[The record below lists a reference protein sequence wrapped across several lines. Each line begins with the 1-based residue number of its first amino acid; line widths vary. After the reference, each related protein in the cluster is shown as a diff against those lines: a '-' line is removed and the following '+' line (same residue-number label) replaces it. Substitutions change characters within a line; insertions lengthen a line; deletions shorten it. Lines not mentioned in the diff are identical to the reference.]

1 MGFLKNN
8 PMQSSRA
15 YPILSDVSGFPGSK
29 IGDTFDSCNIGHGP
43 LKRCGSSGVHPL
55 ALDRG
60 TLWLW
65 TRLGGA
71 DKLGSNMRGGKT
83 HRRNTGPMLS
93 SPRCRARTCSGKPCR
108 SPAVRGKRRPDAW
121 RCPRFRRSSRQYL
134 RPVHA
139 RSSCGIK
146 TAAQCL
152 QAIARAPAKDVVSDA
167 PRPRTPTAATS
178 SARVPSVSD
187 DDAQNWRCRWGRV
200 AEIWGADQKVVASR
214 LCALRASTSAVR
226 QTDRLRGAAHP
237 VVNIRTSEHHIPSRP
252 RLSVR
257 MFGSWGKKRANASSN
272 CAAL

>member
-60 TLWLW
+60 
-65 TRLGGA
+65 
-71 DKLGSNMRGGKT
+71 N
-83 HRRNTGPMLS
+83 
-93 SPRCRARTCSGKPCR
+93 
-108 SPAVRGKRRPDAW
+108 V
-121 RCPRFRRSSRQYL
+121 FRQSRE
-134 RPVHA
+134 
-139 RSSCGIK
+139 
-146 TAAQCL
+146 
-152 QAIARAPAKDVVSDA
+152 
-167 PRPRTPTAATS
+167 S

-187 DDAQNWRCRWGRV
+187 DDAQNWRCRWSRV

>member
-1 MGFLKNN
+1 MQAERKHHFGHRRILSGWGLSGLRKGRIRRRQGTAAIWNGFRRLQQSGEMIVDPGCLRKGWGIMGFLKNN
-8 PMQSSRA
+8 PKQSSRA

-83 HRRNTGPMLS
+83 HRRHTGPMLS

-108 SPAVRGKRRPDAW
+108 SAAVRGKRRCMAVPPVPALL
-121 RCPRFRRSSRQYL
+121 QAIL

-152 QAIARAPAKDVVSDA
+152 QAIARAPATDVVSDA
-167 PRPRTPTAATS
+167 PRPRNPTAATS
-178 SARVPSVSD
+178 SARV
-187 DDAQNWRCRWGRV
+187 
-200 AEIWGADQKVVASR
+200 
-214 LCALRASTSAVR
+214 RAS
-226 QTDRLRGAAHP
+226 LR
-237 VVNIRTSEHHIPSRP
+237 
-252 RLSVR
+252 
-257 MFGSWGKKRANASSN
+257 
-272 CAAL
+272 